1 MREEEITRQKLLTSY
16 HWLHLTP
23 KIQMLF
29 MTGAKE
35 KFARLLLWGSNTFKY
50 LDSYYCCLCYF
61 AALWDILLRWYAQY
75 WFVLMTVNISKQTVN
90 IMFWHLVYTQPV
102 RDRPSWAVFNVG
114 QDATRLVSDKI
125 DLKKFTRARLSNY
138 RAWLRKM
145 LLCKTAF
152 RLFL

>member
-23 KIQMLF
+23 KIQMPF
-29 MTGAKE
+29 MTGAEE
-35 KFARLLLWGSNTFKY
+35 KFARLFVY
-50 LDSYYCCLCYF
+50 YVDRIHLDCCLCYF

-125 DLKKFTRARLSNY
+125 DLKKFTGARLSNY